1 MAFSGAYEAVVPD
14 SEEPQEVEETSAAE
28 EWAKYG
34 MAAGYV
40 SAGGMQVVIG
50 ALVGYFGGRWLDRK
64 LGWDSIL
71 ALLLAFVG
79 FTAGVYQM
87 YRTLQLL
94 QRNNRKKDEERARGK
109 HTS

>member
-1 MAFSGAYEAVVPD
+1 MPD
-14 SEEPQEVEETSAAE
+14 SQEPQEVEETSASE

-50 ALVGYFGGRWLDRK
+50 ALAGYFGGRWLDQR

-71 ALLLAFVG
+71 ALGLAFIG
-79 FTAGVYQM
+79 FAAGVYQM
-87 YRTLQLL
+87 YRMLQLL
-94 QRNNRKKDEERARGK
+94 QRKTAERNDKKTQRSSK
-109 HTS
+109 P